1 MKTSNQLFLL
11 GLLSAL
17 SAAAAAA
24 DEAGGAGQASA
35 DTSQW
40 KCESCKFEQG
50 VSGTVDVGAGSV
62 SDSSSKFGDYTGLNK
77 KGGYFIGDGT
87 ARYRGEDGTYWN
99 LNGSNLGLT
108 SRSLDAE
115 GGQQGKYKLLLK
127 YDELPHF
134 ITNSAQTPFA
144 GSGGASLILPP
155 GFPAATTAAMP
166 LGSTLQQVEIGTE
179 RKRLGVGASWIPVS
193 DWEYGVNFRHES
205 KEGTKTASG
214 AFFVNTAQ
222 LIAPVNY
229 LTDQVDASASY
240 TGKKFQMKFAYY
252 GSTFRNSNQ
261 SLTWQDP
268 YTSVIG
274 ESAGQLALPPDN
286 QFHQLLASAGYQ
298 FSDRTR
304 ASADIAFGR
313 MTQNDN
319 FLASTLTPPALI
331 SPGGVPALPGSSLN
345 GRVATLDANLK
356 LSSAVTDQLRLN
368 GSYTHNDRDNQT
380 SQALYPIVSTDMF
393 LGTPRTNL
401 PYSFTQDKLKLSADY
416 RASASTRASVGF
428 DYNAQKRTF
437 QEVAT
442 TRENT
447 AWAKLSTR
455 ALEKLDVTFKLAHG
469 DRTNTGYQ
477 VLPVSE
483 ITPPENPL
491 LRRFNMANR
500 LRDTAGIRADVAA
513 TESVNVGFGIDY
525 SKDGYSGS
533 TIGLTS
539 GSDFNVNGDIS
550 VIVAPQ
556 TSLHFFANHQE
567 IESKQ
572 MGSQSF
578 STTDWSGQNNDR
590 IDVIGFGVKHA
601 VMENKLDI
609 GGDYTV
615 SRSKSEIVVD
625 NGVLGPSFPNF
636 STSLNSLKLYAN
648 YLLKDNVSLQ
658 AGYWHERY
666 DSKDWMLDGVAP
678 GTIPNVLALGLQPP
692 QYRVNVIRMSLRY
705 KF

>member
-24 DEAGGAGQASA
+24 DEASGAGQASA

-62 SDSSSKFGDYTGLNK
+62 SDKSSKFGDYTGLNK

-99 LNGSNLGLT
+99 LNASNLGLT

-144 GSGGASLILPP
+144 GSGGASLTLPA
-155 GFPAATTAAMP
+155 GFPAATTATMP
-166 LGSTLQQVEIGTE
+166 LRSTLQQVEIGTE

-193 DWEYGVNFRHES
+193 DWEYAVNFRHES
-205 KEGTKTASG
+205 KEGTKTTSG

-240 TGKKFQMKFAYY
+240 TGKKLQMKFAYY

-268 YTSVIG
+268 YAPVSG

-286 QFHQLLASAGYQ
+286 QFHQLLASGGYQ

-304 ASADIAFGR
+304 ASAEIAFGR

-319 FLASTLTPPALI
+319 FLASTQNATLA
-331 SPGGVPALPGSSLN
+331 VPALPASSLN

-356 LSSAVTDQLRLN
+356 LSSAVTEQLRLN
-368 GSYTHNDRDNQT
+368 GAYTHNDRDNQT

-416 RASASTRASVGF
+416 RASASTRASVGL

-469 DRTNTGYQ
+469 DRTNSGYQ

-500 LRDTAGIRADVAA
+500 VRDTAGLRADVAA
-513 TESVNVGFGIDY
+513 AESVNVGFGIDY
-525 SKDGYSGS
+525 SKDAYSGS

-550 VIVAPQ
+550 VILAPQ

-572 MGSQSF
+572 LGSQAF

-590 IDVIGFGVKHA
+590 IDLIGVGVKHA
-601 VMENKLDI
+601 VIENKLDV

-615 SRSKSEIVVD
+615 SRSKSGIVVD

-648 YLLKDNVSLQ
+648 YRLKDNVSLQ
-658 AGYWHERY
+658 AGYWYERY

-692 QYRVNVIRMSLRY
+692 QYRVNVIRVSLRY